1 MELQENTDQS
11 NTAAGTG
18 VFTPAEAAAAFAPEF
33 LDLDSCRG
41 WILNRI
47 HKNGAFCPGC
57 GSPIQDEQRLSRFW
71 SGKRLS
77 CPACGKKFTGLT
89 GTFLSG
95 SHMEFRAL
103 YLLFLSF
110 GQGIGTAEAA
120 KRIGCD
126 PATVRNW
133 RKKIEGLRR

>member
-1 MELQENTDQS
+1 MEHRENTDQGNS
-11 NTAAGTG
+11 TAGAKA
-18 VFTPAEAAAAFAPEF
+18 FTPAEAAHAFDPEF
-33 LDLDSCRG
+33 LDLDACRG

-57 GSPIQDEQRLSRFW
+57 GSSIQDEQRLIRFW

-77 CPACGKKFTGLT
+77 CPSCGKKFTSLT

-103 YLLFLSF
+103 FLMFLSF
-110 GQGIGTAEAA
+110 GQGASTADMAS
-120 KRIGCD
+120 RIGCD
-126 PATVRNW
+126 PATIRNW
-133 RKKIEGLRR
+133 RKKIKGVK